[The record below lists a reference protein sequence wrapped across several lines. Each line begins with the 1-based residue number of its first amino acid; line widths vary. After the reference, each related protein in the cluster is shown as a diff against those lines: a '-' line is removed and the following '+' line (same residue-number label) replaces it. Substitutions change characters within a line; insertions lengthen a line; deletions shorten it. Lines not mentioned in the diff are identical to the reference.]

1 MNRRILLVA
10 HPRRPEAIS
19 VAKGV
24 IERLTDLGIDV
35 SLQADEA
42 RALDLKTT
50 SHVHIANGGRATSAR
65 ETASTSLRNPRLA
78 EGCDLVVVLGGDGTI
93 LRGAEFARSLDVPL
107 LGINLGHVGFLAEA
121 ERDDLDATVEHIAG
135 NKYTVDERM
144 TLDVEARLGDELIAS
159 SWALNEV
166 SVEKAARERM
176 LETTLEVDGRPLSS
190 WGCDGVIV
198 STPTGSTAYAFS
210 AGGPVVWPQ
219 VEAILVVPNS
229 AHALFARPLVLGP
242 DTNLAIEIAAANEGA
257 GVMWCDGRRHVDLPP
272 GARIEVRRGHRP
284 VRLARLTAAPFADRL
299 VAKFHLSVEGWRG
312 HPTAARVASSDVADA
327 VVDASARTKA
337 HPGSDLDGVE
347 GARP

>member
-1 MNRRILLVA
+1 MTRRILLVA
-10 HPRRPEAIS
+10 HPRRPEALT

-42 RALDLKTT
+42 RALDLKE
-50 SHVHIANGGRATSAR
+50 SGRVHVPP
-65 ETASTSLRNPRLA
+65 EDDVA

-93 LRGAEFARSLDVPL
+93 LRGAEFARRLDVPM
-107 LGINLGHVGFLAEA
+107 LGVNLGHVGFLAEA
-121 ERDDLDATVEHIAG
+121 ERENLDATVEHIADER
-135 NKYTVDERM
+135 YTVDERM
-144 TLDVEARLGDELIAS
+144 TLHVDVRHDEQLVAS

-176 LETTLEVDGRPLSS
+176 LEILLEVDRRPLSS
-190 WGCDGVIV
+190 MGCDGVIM

-242 DTNLAIEIAAANEGA
+242 DSLVAIEIKAASEGR
-257 GVMWCDGRRHVDLPP
+257 GIMWCDGRRHVDLPP
-272 GARIEVRRGHRP
+272 GARIEVRRGDRP
-284 VRLARLTAAPFADRL
+284 VRLARLNDAPFTDRL
-299 VAKFHLSVEGWRG
+299 VAKFDLSVEGWRG
-312 HPTAARVASSDVADA
+312 NG
-327 VVDASARTKA
+327 SAPRTQA
-337 HPGSDLDGVE
+337 
-347 GARP
+347 